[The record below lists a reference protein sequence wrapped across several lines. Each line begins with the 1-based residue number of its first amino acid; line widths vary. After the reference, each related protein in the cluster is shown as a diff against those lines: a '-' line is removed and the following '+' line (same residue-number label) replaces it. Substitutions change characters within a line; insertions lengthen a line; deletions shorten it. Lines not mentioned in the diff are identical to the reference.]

1 MKHSLAWA
9 SLSIAM
15 ALAAACSSSDDGG
28 GGSSSGSTTGDGGPT
43 ADGSSGGTDGAT
55 GDALASQDA
64 ATDGTTDGA
73 TEDADASVVPGTFA
87 LTSTAFAANAS
98 IPAVH
103 TCNGTN
109 VSPPLTWTDAPVGT
123 QSYAVVVRDL
133 SLGAMPN
140 YHWVIYD
147 IPAATTSLAQGVEK
161 DVASPPVPAGAKQ
174 TYWSFS
180 TDYGYRGP
188 CPPSLHDYQFTVYSF
203 ATATIPVGA
212 PGTDPAAADV
222 VIQANKT
229 GSASLTGKYMQ

>member
-9 SLSIAM
+9 SLVVAM
-15 ALAAACSSSDDGG
+15 ALGVACSTSDDG
-28 GGSSSGSTTGDGGPT
+28 GGSSSGSTAGDGGPT

-55 GDALASQDA
+55 GDALV
-64 ATDGTTDGA
+64 ATDSATDAPVDGS
-73 TEDADASVVPGTFA
+73 TEDADASVTPGTFT

-98 IPAVH
+98 IPAIH

-161 DVASPPVPAGAKQ
+161 DVVLPAIPAGAKQ
-174 TYWSFS
+174 TYWSFGNQ
-180 TDYGYRGP
+180 YGYRGP

-203 ATATIPVGA
+203 ATATIPMGA
-212 PGTDPAAADV
+212 PTTDPAAQDAI
-222 VIQANKT
+222 IQANKT
-229 GSASLTGKYMQ
+229 GSASLAGKYMQ